1 MRTISFRSAQSGLV
15 CNGKGDCA
23 LDSKTT
29 PPSYE
34 CVCEGNRKGPD
45 CVLCKESF
53 TGGNCELECV
63 GTCNEPKG
71 SCICNL
77 TNASQA
83 VCLCNPNFLGGGG
96 DCSECTPYPPGFF
109 GPNCTMC
116 DNAKC
121 GRYGK
126 CDVGVKGNGTCICD
140 VGYIGEMCD
149 SCSSEYWDSSLE
161 QEQESLCSPCP
172 GGLGNPCSGN
182 GFLAQESTTICPGG
196 KCLCVD
202 GFEGDSCSDR
212 VFSTLY
218 LYASFACMAVICSSI
233 FFFWFGRKQKRLK
246 YQLKMKKLDM
256 LSEVSGMS
264 WD

>member
-96 DCSECTPYPPGFF
+96 IAA
-109 GPNCTMC
+109 
-116 DNAKC
+116 NARPILPVSSGLIAPC
-121 GRYGK
+121 AITRSAGGMGSAMLGSRGTALAFATWVTLGRCATLAPANTGIARWSK
-126 CDVGVKGNGTCICD
+126 SKSHCAVLAQV
-140 VGYIGEMCD
+140 
-149 SCSSEYWDSSLE
+149 
-161 QEQESLCSPCP
+161 
-172 GGLGNPCSGN
+172 GLGTPAAAT
-182 GFLAQESTTICPGG
+182 GFWRRRAQLFVQVASAFASTVLKGIH
-196 KCLCVD
+196 
-202 GFEGDSCSDR
+202 
-212 VFSTLY
+212 
-218 LYASFACMAVICSSI
+218 AVIV
-233 FFFWFGRKQKRLK
+233 FFRL
-246 YQLKMKKLDM
+246 YISTHHLRA
-256 LSEVSGMS
+256 
-264 WD
+264 WR